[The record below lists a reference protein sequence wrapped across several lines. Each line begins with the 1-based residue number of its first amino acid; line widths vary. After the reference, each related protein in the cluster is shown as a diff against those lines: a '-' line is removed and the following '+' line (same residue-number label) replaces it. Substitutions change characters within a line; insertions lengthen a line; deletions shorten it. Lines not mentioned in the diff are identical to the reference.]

1 MAQRCRRLLRNPHQ
15 ATLKRGIFYSVA
27 NLRAAINRFLDDHDA
42 ESKPFEW
49 TADPDKIIAAV
60 RRGRQ
65 MSDSIRWAPP
75 RGLRPHMRR
84 RSGDAASRV
93 RVARQ
98 TSSGVGARPSLEVKI
113 ARDVGAALDRPFL
126 LVSGDHDAKTEV
138 APFRQRPLD

>member
-27 NLRAAINRFLDDHDA
+27 DLRAAINRFLDDHDA

-65 MSDSIRWAPP
+65 MSDSIRWAPHREAFDRTCAAEAETP
-75 RGLRPHMRR
+75 QV
-84 RSGDAASRV
+84 ACASR
-93 RVARQ
+93 ARLHQ
-98 TSSGVGARPSLEVKI
+98 AWARGRASK
-113 ARDVGAALDRPFL
+113 
-126 LVSGDHDAKTEV
+126 
-138 APFRQRPLD
+138 